1 MQNNLSEM
9 FQIRRTAN
17 GGCRPGCGCLIVIIL
32 LILGAGWLFRTF
44 LGGGMQI
51 NLPDIL
57 NRGGTTI
64 EYPDDGR
71 GSSQRSDDT
80 FDYERDRNQGSQSS
94 SRTNQ
99 GSQNNQSTRSRGGQ
113 GSGIDYNNPLQ
124 EGLSDEDLRD
134 MDL

>member
-1 MQNNLSEM
+1 MQNNFSEM

-17 GGCRPGCGCLIVIIL
+17 GGCRPGCGCLIVFIL
-32 LILGAGWLFRTF
+32 LILGGGWLFRSC

-71 GSSQRSDDT
+71 GNGQRNDDT
-80 FDYERDRNQGSQSS
+80 FDYERDRNQGSQG

-99 GSQNNQSTRSRGGQ
+99 GNSTERSRGGQ
-113 GSGIDYNNPLQ
+113 GSGIDYDNPLQ
-124 EGLSDEDLRD
+124 KGLSEEDLRD
-134 MDL
+134 MDI

>member
-9 FQIRRTAN
+9 FQVRRTAN
-17 GGCRPGCGCLIVIIL
+17 GGCRPGCGCLIIIIL
-32 LILGAGWLFRTF
+32 LIIGAGWLFRTL

-71 GSSQRSDDT
+71 GGSQRSDDT
-80 FDYERDRNQGSQSS
+80 FDYERDRNQGSQD
-94 SRTNQ
+94 SRTNR
-99 GSQNNQSTRSRGGQ
+99 GDRTDPGNRSRGGQ
-113 GSGIDYNNPLQ
+113 GSGIDYDNPLQ
-124 EGLSDEDLRD
+124 KGLSEEDLRD
-134 MDL
+134 MDI

>member
-32 LILGAGWLFRTF
+32 LILGAVWLFRTF

-80 FDYERDRNQGSQSS
+80 FDYERDRNQGSQ
-94 SRTNQ
+94 
-99 GSQNNQSTRSRGGQ
+99 NNQSTRSRGGQ

>member
-1 MQNNLSEM
+1 M
-9 FQIRRTAN
+9 FQVRRTAN

-32 LILGAGWLFRTF
+32 LILGAGWLFRAL

-64 EYPDDGR
+64 EYPDDGND
-71 GSSQRSDDT
+71 GSQQGDDT
-80 FDYERDRNQGSQSS
+80 FDYERDRNQGGQG
-94 SRTNQ
+94 SRTNRGNQ
-99 GSQNNQSTRSRGGQ
+99 TNQSNRNRGGQ

-124 EGLSDEDLRD
+124 KGLSEEDLRD
-134 MDL
+134 MDI